1 MVLKT
6 AEKNLMRQGKS
17 LAKSDL
23 VKLERLT
30 KTHEKYKQISE
41 VCGKIGRMEMPLYD
55 ADEAIRTVTGGTG
68 LVGTIDELDATF
80 QALSLQHSE
89 RAKKIKK
96 GLGW

>member
-1 MVLKT
+1 
-6 AEKNLMRQGKS
+6 
-17 LAKSDL
+17 
-23 VKLERLT
+23 
-30 KTHEKYKQISE
+30 
-41 VCGKIGRMEMPLYD
+41 MPLYD

-89 RAKKIKK
+89 RTKKIKK